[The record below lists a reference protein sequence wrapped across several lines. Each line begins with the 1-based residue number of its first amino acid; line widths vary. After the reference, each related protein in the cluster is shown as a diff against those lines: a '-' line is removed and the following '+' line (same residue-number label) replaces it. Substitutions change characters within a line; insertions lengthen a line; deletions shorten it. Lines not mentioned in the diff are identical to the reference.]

1 MIDLRP
7 SRTRSGAW
15 AGMAWNVERWRALRQ
30 VERFAHRRLAPV
42 EVVILARYREAL
54 SGRVLEL
61 GCGAGRIIGYLLAL
75 GGEVHG
81 IDISPR
87 MVERCRR
94 AYPGA
99 NVREGDLRALERA
112 GGPFDAILA
121 LDNVL
126 DVLDHEERERT
137 LAAIRGLL
145 APSGLFAF
153 SSHNLGHLDELRP
166 PLQARAGA
174 ARTLRRAATRAG
186 SLLGRT
192 ARVNALEAASLL
204 RRAPVRWRNRRRMRP
219 LERRGEGYALV
230 NDEGLDYALLHYYID
245 RDGQAAQLERLGFEL
260 LECLDVEGAPVGRG
274 ERAPGAPWLHYI
286 ALARSGSNAVN

>member
-112 GGPFDAILA
+112 GGRGAHPMRCSRSTPCSRCWPRRSARGRSPGPGGCSPRGGCSLSP
-121 LDNVL
+121 
-126 DVLDHEERERT
+126 RT
-137 LAAIRGLL
+137 
-145 APSGLFAF
+145 
-153 SSHNLGHLDELRP
+153 
-166 PLQARAGA
+166 
-174 ARTLRRAATRAG
+174 T
-186 SLLGRT
+186 
-192 ARVNALEAASLL
+192 
-204 RRAPVRWRNRRRMRP
+204 
-219 LERRGEGYALV
+219 
-230 NDEGLDYALLHYYID
+230 
-245 RDGQAAQLERLGFEL
+245 
-260 LECLDVEGAPVGRG
+260 
-274 ERAPGAPWLHYI
+274 
-286 ALARSGSNAVN
+286 